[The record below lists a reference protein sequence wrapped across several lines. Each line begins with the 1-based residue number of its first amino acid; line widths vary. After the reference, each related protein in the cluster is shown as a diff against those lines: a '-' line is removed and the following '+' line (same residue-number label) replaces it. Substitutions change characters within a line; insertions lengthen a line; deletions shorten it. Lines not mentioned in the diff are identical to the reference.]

1 MFIQIIFHFVPPTYN
16 IWFTQK
22 IQKLLSKKKSEDY
35 PEIISNII
43 YHLFWVSSKQL
54 RHKCLSFSTQSIV
67 VWDKEKEK
75 INQY

>member
-1 MFIQIIFHFVPPTYN
+1 MFIQIVPPIYN
-16 IWFTQK
+16 MIYSKDTTDPIQK
-22 IQKLLSKKKSEDY
+22 IKSEDH

-75 INQY
+75 IYQY